1 MLWIWIKPRGSG
13 YCFSV
18 YAWLERRHRG
28 RQRGSPARLGLPE
41 LPTVHRLPRISRQAP
56 ATHLSWPAACREHLF
71 HGGRLDSCRWALT
84 LACWAYCA
92 RVAGSRCELKR
103 PSEGWCP
110 EVCHHISHSDSVV
123 GWGVD
128 RGLGG
133 GARKRTGRGLRVGAV
148 GAHGWPCSK
157 RLELL
162 TCDWPKSSNR
172 SQPLDT

>member
-18 YAWLERRHRG
+18 YAWLEHRHRG

-56 ATHLSWPAACREHLF
+56 GNAPILTGSLPWTPLPWRAPRFMQVGTNFGLLS
-71 HGGRLDSCRWALT
+71 RLCQSCGLKMWTQTPFWRLMPWSLSPHFAL
-84 LACWAYCA
+84 
-92 RVAGSRCELKR
+92 KF
-103 PSEGWCP
+103 PSIWHWSWCSG
-110 EVCHHISHSDSVV
+110 C

-133 GARKRTGRGLRVGAV
+133 GAMKITGRGLKAGAV
-148 GAHGWPCSK
+148 GAHRWPCS
-157 RLELL
+157 
-162 TCDWPKSSNR
+162 
-172 SQPLDT
+172 